1 MRWNLL
7 RRQLSISAPRMI
19 VRSHLPWPLRWAV
32 LALTF
37 GFSAAL
43 ALWAFEFGKD
53 IAGLD
58 RFSKEEI
65 SALRA
70 ELLQLRDERDKAQS
84 VANTAESLLKAERTT
99 QERLAAQLKALEAD
113 NMALK
118 GDLGFFER
126 LLPAAAGNGGLAV
139 RGLQAEVVAPGKLQY
154 QLLVMQPGRAPGE
167 FNGRYE
173 LALSGELDGK
183 PWTQL
188 AKSAKAPELQFKQYQ
203 RVDGVLDF
211 PSPAVV
217 QGIQVRVVDNRGAV
231 RASQDTR
238 L

>member
-1 MRWNLL
+1 
-7 RRQLSISAPRMI
+7 
-19 VRSHLPWPLRWAV
+19 
-32 LALTF
+32 
-37 GFSAAL
+37 
-43 ALWAFEFGKD
+43 
-53 IAGLD
+53 
-58 RFSKEEI
+58 
-65 SALRA
+65 
-70 ELLQLRDERDKAQS
+70 
-84 VANTAESLLKAERTT
+84 
-99 QERLAAQLKALEAD
+99 
-113 NMALK
+113 MALK

-126 LLPAAAGNGGLAV
+126 LLPASAGSGGLAV

-211 PSPAVV
+211 PTPAVV
-217 QGIQVRVVDNRGAV
+217 HGVQVRVVDSRGAV
-231 RASQDTR
+231 RASQDAR